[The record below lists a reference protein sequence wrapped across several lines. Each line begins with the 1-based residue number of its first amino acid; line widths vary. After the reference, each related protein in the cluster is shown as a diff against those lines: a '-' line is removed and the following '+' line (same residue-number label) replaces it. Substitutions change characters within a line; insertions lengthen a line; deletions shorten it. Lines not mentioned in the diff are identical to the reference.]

1 MTVCAELV
9 NLIHDFRLRDVSRHA
24 RAAAIRL
31 FASQRR
37 LTFDAGDFDF
47 GLNNEK
53 DFQYKGSDQKLRLK
67 FCLI

>member
-1 MTVCAELV
+1 VTVCAELV
-9 NLIHDFRLRDVSRHA
+9 NLIHDFRLRDVARHA

-47 GLNNEK
+47 GLKILKTNRKMNKTYNKNE
-53 DFQYKGSDQKLRLK
+53 RTRH
-67 FCLI
+67 